1 MTVKLPPRVTFVLLL
16 APALLCRGAAP
27 QTERTPQNPA
37 QIELLETKVR
47 FETNGDS
54 RKELYALVK
63 INNEL
68 GARQFARLNF
78 DFNRSF
84 QSVEIPLARITHAK
98 GGTSEILPSAITD
111 SPNPAAVNFPAYQ
124 DVRVKSIRILG
135 LAPGDTLEYRVITR
149 TTNHPLAPDFWLD
162 HTFDRTGVVSRE
174 IFQID
179 APEPHLRVSL
189 NPDLPPAKLERS
201 GKGESAR
208 VSYAWDLRQSDVK
221 GHEGKSSRQ
230 DVALTTFSSWSR
242 LSQSLYQ
249 LRDHSFD
256 ASLDQEASP
265 RFDNHGAT
273 DSPESLYQFVSQK
286 ITTVDLPLELS
297 LSVRRNAREIVQ
309 SGYGTAAEKVL
320 LLSALAKR
328 SAPGLRTVMY
338 GETMRLEDELP
349 RPSLLSGSLLELRE
363 GTRRFFLDP
372 GLEVAP
378 FGLVRADVRK
388 RQVLLVDSF
397 SGDTSDCFT
406 SIPEEP
412 PFASTQYVSIDAR
425 LSREGELKAKVKYA
439 MRGDNEL
446 VLRLALHRSPKEK
459 WNEVA
464 QLLALSDGFRG
475 KVTSVTASDPYD
487 TRDPLAVEYE
497 VEQPKF
503 VDWTKTPV
511 RIPAI
516 LPLLGLP
523 DPPSEPGKA
532 PIELGT
538 PLEVH
543 TSVTLHLPPGTSA
556 EAPAGTNVARDY
568 ATFSSQYAS
577 ANGVITASRHIH
589 FIEPEIA
596 ADRAADYNAFL
607 RAVQN
612 DQAQRFALF
621 PTPARS
627 SAHKESASAGHKP

>member
-1 MTVKLPPRVTFVLLL
+1 MTVQLLPRVTSVFLL
-16 APALLCRGAAP
+16 AWALLCRGAAP
-27 QTERTPQNPA
+27 QTEKAPQIPA
-37 QIELLETKVR
+37 QIELLETSVR

-54 RKELYALVK
+54 RKEVHALVK

-68 GARQFARLNF
+68 GVRQFARLNF

-98 GGTSEILPSAITD
+98 GGITDILPSAIAD
-111 SPNPAAVNFPAYQ
+111 NPNPAVVNFPAYQ

-135 LAPGDTLEYRVITR
+135 LAPGDMLEYRVV
-149 TTNHPLAPDFWLD
+149 TTTKHHPLAPDFWLD
-162 HTFDRTGVVSRE
+162 HRFDRTGVVSRE
-174 IFQID
+174 IFQISV
-179 APEPHLRVSL
+179 PEPHLKVSFS
-189 NPDLPPAKLERS
+189 PDLPPAKLERS
-201 GKGESAR
+201 GEGESAR

-230 DVALTTFSSWSR
+230 DIALTTFSSWSR

-249 LRDHSFD
+249 LGDNSVD
-256 ASLDQEASP
+256 ASLYQEAST
-265 RFDNHGAT
+265 RLDTTGAP
-273 DSPESLYQFVSQK
+273 DSPESLYEFVSRK

-297 LSVRRNAREIVQ
+297 LSVRRSVHEIVQ
-309 SGYGTAAEKVL
+309 SGYGTAAEKVR
-320 LLSALAKR
+320 LLSALLEH

-349 RPSLLSGSLLELRE
+349 RPSLLSGSLLELRK

-388 RQVLLVDSF
+388 RQVLLVGSV
-397 SGDTSDCFT
+397 SGDTNDCFT
-406 SIPEEP
+406 RIPEEL
-412 PFASTQYVSIDAR
+412 PFASAQYVSIDAL
-425 LSREGELKAKVKYA
+425 LSREGELRAKVKYA

-446 VLRLALHRSPKEK
+446 VLRLAFHQSPKEK

-475 KVTSVTASDPYD
+475 KVTSVTATDPYA
-487 TRDPLAVEYE
+487 TRDPFRVEYE
-497 VEQPKF
+497 VVQPRF
-503 VDWTKTPV
+503 VDWSRTPV

-538 PLEVH
+538 PLEVQ
-543 TSVTLHLPPGTSA
+543 TSVTLHLPPGTSV
-556 EAPAGTNVARDY
+556 EAPAGTSVERDY

-577 ANGVITASRHIH
+577 ANGVISASRHIH

-607 RAVQN
+607 HAVQN

-621 PTPARS
+621 PAPARD
-627 SAHKESASAGHKP
+627 SAQRGSASVAPKP